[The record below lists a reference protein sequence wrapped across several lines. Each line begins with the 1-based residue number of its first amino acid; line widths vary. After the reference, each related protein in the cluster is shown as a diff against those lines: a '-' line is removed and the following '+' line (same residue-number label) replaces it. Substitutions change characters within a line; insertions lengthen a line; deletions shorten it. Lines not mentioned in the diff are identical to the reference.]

1 MYQLESRRY
10 WSDPH
15 LPIQLEYRDP
25 QSAFP
30 LHIHDFHEIALIFF
44 GKATHFTT
52 REAYEIQGGDIINIK
67 PGQAHGYKN
76 IRDLTLMNILVDPV
90 FFEENRFG
98 LRTLPAYHMLFDN
111 EPEDDSDVS
120 AFSVI
125 HFRMKLNTFLALK
138 NLIESI
144 SREMT
149 DRLKGYQVTVTSY
162 FLHFLSLLSR
172 AYDEK
177 QQAVSSYGADVIRLI
192 EFVKE
197 HYRGFLSMDQLLEIS
212 GMSES
217 RVQRIFKHHFGC
229 SPFQYINRLRLSAAK
244 DDLILTSKS
253 ITEIALD
260 LGFNDS
266 NYFTRRF
273 KESAGMSPREFRN
286 RSLKESIL

>member
-1 MYQLESRRY
+1 MYQLESRKY

-15 LPIQLEYRDP
+15 LPIQLEYRNP

-30 LHIHDFHEIALIFF
+30 LHIHDFHEIALVFF
-44 GKATHFTT
+44 GRATHFTAH
-52 REAYEIQGGDIINIK
+52 EAYEIQGGDIINIK
-67 PGQAHGYKN
+67 PGQAHGFKN
-76 IRDLTLMNILVDPV
+76 IRELTLMNILVNPV
-90 FFEENRFG
+90 FFEENYFG
-98 LRTLPAYHMLFDN
+98 IQNLPAYHILFDN
-111 EPEDDSDVS
+111 EPEAGSAVS
-120 AFSVI
+120 SFSVI
-125 HFRMKLNTFLALK
+125 HFRMKLNTFLTLK
-138 NLIESI
+138 SLIESI
-144 SREMT
+144 SQEMT
-149 DRLKGYQVTVTSY
+149 ERPKGYQVTVTGY
-162 FLHFLSLLSR
+162 FLHFLAFLSR

-177 QQAVSSYGADVIRLI
+177 KQHVSSYGADVIRLI
-192 EFVKE
+192 EFVKD
-197 HYRGFLSMDQLLEIS
+197 HYRGFLTMDQLLEIS

-273 KESAGMSPREFRN
+273 KESAGMSPREFRSN
-286 RSLKESIL
+286 ALKESIL